1 MQRFW
6 DNAEIEPVVAGF
18 RIALDGRPV
27 HIPGGSELQLP
38 TRALAEAVAAEWQAA
53 GGRKGGRTSYAD
65 LPLTRIA
72 GTGQVRIAPD
82 PEPVVLELARYA
94 ESDLLCYRAADP
106 PALVA
111 RQAERWQPW
120 LDWAAARH
128 GARLIVTTGIVHVPQ
143 PAESLAALAA
153 ALAALGP
160 YALAALGVAVPAMG
174 SLVLGLALA
183 DGALAGAE
191 AHALATLD
199 ETFQEEF
206 WGTDAE
212 ALARRRRIG
221 DDVLVAA
228 RFLEMLRA

>member
-6 DNAEIEPVVAGF
+6 ENARVAPIDGGW
-18 RIALDGRPV
+18 RILLDGRAV
-27 HIPGGSELQLP
+27 HLPGGAELRLP
-38 TRALAEAVAAEWQAA
+38 HRTLAEAIAAEWQAA
-53 GGRKGGRTSYAD
+53 GGGRGGQTSFAD

-82 PEPVVLELARYA
+82 PEPMALELARFG
-94 ESDLLCYRAADP
+94 ETDLLCYRAAEP

-111 RQAERWQPW
+111 RQEAVWQPW
-120 LDWAAARH
+120 LDWLAARH
-128 GARLIVTTGIVHVPQ
+128 GVRLIVTAGVVPVTQ
-143 PAESLAALAA
+143 PPEALAMLAA

-160 YALAALGVAVPAMG
+160 FALAALGIAVPALG
-174 SLVLGLALA
+174 SAVLGLALA
-183 DGALAGAE
+183 EGAVSAE
-191 AHALATLD
+191 AAHAAATLD

-221 DDVLVAA
+221 DDIAVAA
-228 RFLEMLRA
+228 RFLELLRA